1 MWDDVGLCLAVHSSL
16 LSEPEE
22 QTVTMSVPRGLRRR
36 SAPRNALSTD
46 PHALFVNVDSVI
58 PVDDDEEEFIFTK
71 QLTRPLRSDTAVTV
85 PRAFAPGGSRKT
97 LPPLPN
103 LPPPRAVQYTLPP
116 VPVFPS
122 LPDAEHPVTTSADR
136 ASPVPA
142 PRLNSSPAPRRSTLP
157 PRPVLPS
164 LSSDLLEVL
173 PQPASEPPAQFE
185 VFDPRKQPD
194 SRRPGYVEA
203 YAPWPEPPAKSEA
216 LITFAKG
223 WGPPP
228 REPMQTESIVLPG
241 ASRPPS
247 RILRLIGNDRDVR
260 RTMLFGFAAGLL
272 AMIVVCAVAL
282 ASRFSDDRSAD
293 NTRTVSASDDQGFA
307 VVQATVFVDGVARC
321 FELPCELRLDRQRH
335 WLTVRSPN
343 HEAPPARMLD
353 AEAQVAQVHLELK
366 RVARVLPPLPAEH
379 VARSQSVPAAA
390 PVSPAPVLAAVPQ
403 QPGATEAPSHA
414 EPVAAIA
421 VPVPQPKAKLAPSN
435 PRPAALAPGR
445 LNINSIPTSHVVL
458 DGRPLGQT
466 PQLGV
471 RVSPGRHTVV
481 FINGDQRAVR
491 GVHVLPGGT
500 KVVAARL

>member
-1 MWDDVGLCLAVHSSL
+1 MCLAVHSSPH
-16 LSEPEE
+16 SEPEE
-22 QTVTMSVPRGLRRR
+22 QTVTMTVPRGLRRR
-36 SAPRNALSTD
+36 SAPRTALSTD

-58 PVDDDEEEFIFTK
+58 PDDDEEELIFTK

-85 PRAFAPGGSRKT
+85 PRAYAPDSLQSASRKT
-97 LPPLPN
+97 LPPVPQLP
-103 LPPPRAVQYTLPP
+103 LPRAVQYTLPP
-116 VPVFPS
+116 VPIFPS

-136 ASPVPA
+136 VSPVPA
-142 PRLNSSPAPRRSTLP
+142 PRLNSSPAARRSTLP

-173 PQPASEPPAQFE
+173 PQPASESPAQFE

-228 REPMQTESIVLPG
+228 RDPMQTESIVLPG

-247 RILRLIGNDRDVR
+247 RILRLFGNDRDVR
-260 RTMLFGFAAGLL
+260 RTMLFGFAAGLI
-272 AMIVVCAVAL
+272 AMVVVCAVAL
-282 ASRFSDDRSAD
+282 ATRFSDDRSAA

-353 AEAQVAQVHLELK
+353 TAAPVAQVHLELK
-366 RVARVLPPLPAEH
+366 RVARVLPPLPPEH
-379 VARSQSVPAAA
+379 VARGQAVPAAA

-403 QPGATEAPSHA
+403 QPGATDAPLHA
-414 EPVAAIA
+414 EPVAAVA